1 MFDFHTHTFLSD
13 GVLSPIELI
22 RRAIHAGY
30 RAMAITDHVGPGN
43 MEFILKTLMA
53 DCEMANSRW
62 DILALPGVEITHT
75 PSEDIDR
82 LAREC
87 RRLGGVMI
95 NVHGETITEPVVEGT
110 NLAAVSSR
118 DVDILAHPGL
128 ITLEEAQVAAANG
141 VFLEVSGRKGHG
153 MANGHVVQT
162 ARAAGAKLIL
172 DSDAHAPEDLLS
184 RDFAMK
190 VARGSGLDL
199 EDAVSLL
206 DSAPLD
212 VLDRVG
218 VDRQRVPLLRGE

>member
-22 RRAIHAGY
+22 RRAIRNGY
-30 RAMAITDHVGPGN
+30 RVMAITDHVGPGN
-43 MEFILKTLMA
+43 MEFVLKTLA
-53 DCEMANSRW
+53 VDCEMANSRW

-82 LAREC
+82 LAHEC
-87 RRLGGVMI
+87 RRLGAVVV

-110 NLAAVSSR
+110 NLAAVSS
-118 DVDILAHPGL
+118 DAVDILAHPGL
-128 ITLEEAQVAAANG
+128 ITLEEARIAAANG
-141 VFLEVSGRKGHG
+141 VFLEVSARKGHG
-153 MANGHVVQT
+153 LANGHVVQT
-162 ARAAGAKLIL
+162 ARAAGARMVL

-184 RDFAMK
+184 REFAMN

-206 DSAPLD
+206 DAAPFEL
-212 VLDRVG
+212 LDRVG
-218 VDRQRVPLLRGE
+218 VSHERIPVAQI

>member
-43 MEFILKTLMA
+43 MEFILKNLIA

-62 DILALPGVEITHT
+62 DILAMPGVEITHT

-82 LAREC
+82 LAHEC
-87 RRLGGVMI
+87 RRLGAVMV
-95 NVHGETITEPVVEGT
+95 NVHGETVNEPVVEGT
-110 NLAAVSSR
+110 NLASVSSAN
-118 DVDILAHPGL
+118 VDILAHPGL
-128 ITLEEAQVAAANG
+128 ITLEEARIAAENG
-141 VFLEVSGRKGHG
+141 VFLEVSARKGHG
-153 MANGHVVQT
+153 MANGHVVKT
-162 ARAAGAKLIL
+162 ARAAGAKLVL

-184 RDFAMK
+184 REYAMK

-199 EDAVSLL
+199 EDAVALL
-206 DSAPLD
+206 DAAPLE

-218 VDRQRVPLLRGE
+218 VSRERVPALRT

>member
-43 MEFILKTLMA
+43 MEFILKTLTA

-62 DILALPGVEITHT
+62 DILAMPGVEITHT

-87 RRLGGVMI
+87 RRLGAVMV
-95 NVHGETITEPVVEGT
+95 NVHGETVTEPVVEGT
-110 NLAAVSSR
+110 NLAAVSSG

-128 ITLEEAQVAAANG
+128 VTLEEARIAASNG

-153 MANGHVVQT
+153 MANGHVVKT

-190 VARGSGLDL
+190 IAIGSGLDI
-199 EDAVSLL
+199 EDAVALL
-206 DSAPLD
+206 DSAPLE

-218 VDRQRVPLLRGE
+218 VSRDRVPGFNS